1 MSIDTTLKS
10 LGIELPTP
18 PKPVASYVPAVL
30 VGDLLYLSGMLPF
43 RDGQVVI
50 TGKLGQEVT
59 VERGAEA
66 ARLALLNAL
75 AVIKH
80 ELGSLD
86 RVQRIVRV
94 VGHVASAEGFAQQ
107 PAVIN
112 GASEASPVTTIGY
125 QTRSTEKDAF
135 RVIPGIEDWFIQA
148 STEHKMLHELGTV
161 PWSVPAK
168 TVRLSNYHHFR
179 GPAR

>member
-1 MSIDTTLKS
+1 VSIDATLKS
-10 LGIELPTP
+10 LGIELPAP

-30 VGDLLYLSGMLPF
+30 AGDLLYLSGMLPF
-43 RDGQVVI
+43 RDGQVAI
-50 TGKLGQEVT
+50 TGKLGEDVT

-75 AVIKH
+75 AVIRH

-94 VGHVASAEGFAQQ
+94 VGHVASASGFVQQ

-112 GASEASPVTTIGY
+112 GASDLLVQVFGEAG
-125 QTRSTEKDAF
+125 RHA
-135 RVIPGIEDWFIQA
+135 RVALGAAELPLHAAIE
-148 STEHKMLHELGTV
+148 LELLV
-161 PWSVPAK
+161 Q
-168 TVRLSNYHHFR
+168 VR
-179 GPAR
+179 P

>member
-1 MSIDTTLKS
+1 MSIDDTLSS
-10 LGIELPTP
+10 LGITLTAP

-30 VGDLLYLSGMLPF
+30 AGDLLYLSGMLPF
-43 RDGQVVI
+43 RDGQVAI
-50 TGKLGQEVT
+50 TGKLGADVT

-75 AVIKH
+75 AVIRH

-94 VGHVASAEGFAQQ
+94 VGHVASASGFVQQ

-112 GASEASPVTTIGY
+112 GASDLLVQVFGEAG
-125 QTRSTEKDAF
+125 RHA
-135 RVIPGIEDWFIQA
+135 RVALGAAELPLHAAIE
-148 STEHKMLHELGTV
+148 LELLV
-161 PWSVPAK
+161 Q
-168 TVRLSNYHHFR
+168 VR
-179 GPAR
+179 P

>member
-1 MSIDTTLKS
+1 MSIDATLKA
-10 LGIELPTP
+10 LGIELPAV

-30 VGDLLYLSGMLPF
+30 AGDVLYLSGMLPF
-43 RDGQVVI
+43 RDGQVAI

-75 AVIKH
+75 AVVKQ

-86 RVQRIVRV
+86 RVQRVVRV
-94 VGHVASAEGFAQQ
+94 VGHVASAPGFVQQ

-112 GASEASPVTTIGY
+112 GASDLLVQVFGEAG
-125 QTRSTEKDAF
+125 RHA
-135 RVIPGIEDWFIQA
+135 RVALGAAELPLHAAIELELLIQVK
-148 STEHKMLHELGTV
+148 S
-161 PWSVPAK
+161 S
-168 TVRLSNYHHFR
+168 
-179 GPAR
+179 

>member
-1 MSIDTTLKS
+1 MTIDAQLNT
-10 LGIELPTP
+10 LGIQLPAP

-30 VGDLLYLSGMLPF
+30 AGDLLYLSGMLPF
-43 RDGQVVI
+43 RDGQVAI
-50 TGKLGQEVT
+50 TGKLGDSVT

-75 AVIKH
+75 AVVKH

-94 VGHVASAEGFAQQ
+94 VGHVASAAGFVQQ

-112 GASEASPVTTIGY
+112 GASDLLVQIFGERGRHA
-125 QTRSTEKDAF
+125 
-135 RVIPGIEDWFIQA
+135 RVALGAAELPLHAAIE
-148 STEHKMLHELGTV
+148 LELLV
-161 PWSVPAK
+161 QVKKS
-168 TVRLSNYHHFR
+168 
-179 GPAR
+179 

>member
-1 MSIDTTLKS
+1 MNT
-10 LGIELPTP
+10 LGIQLPAP

-30 VGDLLYLSGMLPF
+30 AGDLLYLSGMLPF

-50 TGKLGQEVT
+50 TGKLGDDVT

-75 AVIKH
+75 AVVKH

-94 VGHVASAEGFAQQ
+94 VGHVASAAGFVQQ

-112 GASEASPVTTIGY
+112 GASDLLVQIFGESGRHARVALGAAELPLHAS
-125 QTRSTEKDAF
+125 
-135 RVIPGIEDWFIQA
+135 IE
-148 STEHKMLHELGTV
+148 LELLV
-161 PWSVPAK
+161 QVKKS
-168 TVRLSNYHHFR
+168 
-179 GPAR
+179 

>member
-1 MSIDTTLKS
+1 MSVDAVLNA

-30 VGDLLYLSGMLPF
+30 VGDVLYLSGMLPF
-43 RDGQVVI
+43 RDGQVII
-50 TGKLGQEVT
+50 TGKLGEDVT

-66 ARLALLNAL
+66 AKLAVLNAL
-75 AVIKH
+75 AVVRQ

-94 VGHVASAEGFAQQ
+94 VGHVASGAGFVQQ

-112 GASEASPVTTIGY
+112 GASDLLVQIFGDHGRHS
-125 QTRSTEKDAF
+125 
-135 RVIPGIEDWFIQA
+135 RVALGA
-148 STEHKMLHELGTV
+148 AELPLRAAV
-161 PWSVPAK
+161 ELELLVQVKPS
-168 TVRLSNYHHFR
+168 
-179 GPAR
+179 